1 MFLGAA
7 ERDGLRFVNRAQAVS
22 AHAVSRPRGAHLPAS
37 VERPVV
43 LMASTAWWA
52 FPARIAMECAARGLT
67 VVSLCGRG
75 HPLLKTS
82 AVRRHFHYDA
92 VRPRRALAAAIAA
105 SEASIVVP
113 CDDRALMH
121 LHQLHSTTQD
131 ENLRRVIERS
141 LGAPSA
147 YAVLDDRAALAAQ
160 ARDLGIDAP
169 ETLPVTDMTT
179 LDSALDH
186 LGLPAVLKVDG
197 TWGGFGVAIVRTR
210 AQALA
215 HFHRLQRPISLSR
228 AVKRLLVDRDAF
240 HLLPSLE
247 QKRPRI
253 SLQAYVPGTPANSI
267 SACKDGVILSTVC
280 AEAVRLQ
287 RPLGASSVVRII
299 DHPAMSLAAEKL
311 ARALKL
317 SGVFGLD
324 FLLDAASGTAHL
336 VEMNARATPLCHLSF
351 GAGRDT
357 VGGIGQIAGL
367 ATTVSPTRE
376 IDQDVIAY
384 FPQAWHTA
392 PEDDWLHR
400 GFHDVPWQ
408 DPVLMR
414 ELLRKP
420 WPDRGWLAT
429 LRRRF
434 PQTRPDDAGVL
445 SSHRPIVKVGEKT

>member
-7 ERDGLRFVNRAQAVS
+7 ERHGLRVVNREHAMTT
-22 AHAVSRPRGAHLPAS
+22 HAVSGPRGAAVPS
-37 VERPVV
+37 ERPVV
-43 LMASTAWWA
+43 LIASTAWWA

-75 HPLLKTS
+75 HPLLKTA
-82 AVRRHFHYDA
+82 AVQRHFHYDA
-92 VRPRRALAAAIAA
+92 LRPQRALAAAIAA
-105 SEASIVVP
+105 SGASIVVP

-121 LHQLHSTTQD
+121 LHQLHITTHD
-131 ENLRRVIERS
+131 EDLRRVIERS

-147 YAVLDDRAALAAQ
+147 HAVLDDRAALAAR
-160 ARDLGIDAP
+160 ARALGIDAP
-169 ETLPVTDMTT
+169 ETLPVTDVLS
-179 LDSALDH
+179 LDIALDR

-210 AQALA
+210 AQALT
-215 HFHRLQRPISLSR
+215 HFQRLSHPISLGR
-228 AVKRLLVDRDAF
+228 AIKRLLVDRDAF

-247 QKRPRI
+247 RKPPRI
-253 SLQAYVPGTPANSI
+253 SLQAYVPGTPANSV
-267 SACKDGVILSTVC
+267 SACEDGVILSTVC
-280 AEAVRLQ
+280 AEAVRVQ

-299 DHPAMSLAAEKL
+299 EHPAMSLAAEKL
-311 ARALKL
+311 ARDLKL

-367 ATTVSPTRE
+367 AAQAAPASV
-376 IDQDVIAY
+376 IDRDVIAY
-384 FPQAWHTA
+384 FPQAWHTV
-392 PEDDWLHR
+392 PEDDWLRR

-408 DPVLMR
+408 DPALLR

-429 LRRRF
+429 LRRLF
-434 PQTRPDDAGVL
+434 PRTRLEESGVL
-445 SSHRPIVKVGEKT
+445 LTNRPIVKAGKKT